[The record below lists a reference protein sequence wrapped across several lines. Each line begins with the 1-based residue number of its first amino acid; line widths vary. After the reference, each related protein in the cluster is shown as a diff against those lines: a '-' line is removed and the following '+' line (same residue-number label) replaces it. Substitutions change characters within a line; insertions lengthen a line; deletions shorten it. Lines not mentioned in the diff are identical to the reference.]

1 MKGEM
6 ENIIKRKIFSYER
19 NERMNNILIGNG
31 FDIEIGGVKE
41 CSNAAI
47 IERVHKNIEKKDY
60 KYHIKDITASE
71 LKDVIEGIEGVILKD
86 ILSGKYNSHCE
97 TEEERSNLKRFVDN
111 YDPSQS
117 IGMEDY
123 FLILRLFHKKY
134 GDSEEMIHATAVGLE
149 KLFLDAIFN
158 EGELQKLYMNLSDER
173 KLELQ
178 NSLNKFDNIYTIN
191 YDWNIEKITNTKV
204 KHLHGQFDQLNQQF
218 REGTAL
224 SKFAKMAGIDYTARK
239 EDLHLFC
246 NAIMGFSGGLKEK
259 KIKIFTGL
267 ENNDEYYYNEFKNLK
282 GTMSLAGMSPNNDG
296 HIMRLIF
303 ENKNID
309 KVIFYYHSEKDK
321 KAAKDLYEIKGIICK
336 PVSEIW

>member
-1 MKGEM
+1 
-6 ENIIKRKIFSYER
+6 
-19 NERMNNILIGNG
+19 MNNILIGNG
-31 FDIEIGGVKE
+31 FDIEIGGEKE

-47 IERVHKNIEKKDY
+47 IERVHKNIENKDY

-71 LKDVIEGIEGVILKD
+71 LKGVLEGIEGVMLKD
-86 ILSGKYNSHCE
+86 ILSGKYNSYCE
-97 TEEERSNLKRFVDN
+97 TEEEGSNLKRFVDN
-111 YDPSQS
+111 YDSSQS

-123 FLILRLFHKKY
+123 FLILRLFHKRY
-134 GDSEEMIHATAVGLE
+134 GDNEEMIHATAVGME

-158 EGELQKLYMNLSDER
+158 EGKVQKLYMNLSDER
-173 KLELQ
+173 KLELH
-178 NSLNKFDNIYTIN
+178 NSLNNFDNIYTIN
-191 YDWNIEKITNTKV
+191 YDWNIEKIANTKV
-204 KHLHGQFDQLNQQF
+204 KHLHGQFDQRNQQF

>member
-1 MKGEM
+1 
-6 ENIIKRKIFSYER
+6 
-19 NERMNNILIGNG
+19 MNNILIGNG

-178 NSLNKFDNIYTIN
+178 NLSLI
-191 YDWNIEKITNTKV
+191 
-204 KHLHGQFDQLNQQF
+204 
-218 REGTAL
+218 
-224 SKFAKMAGIDYTARK
+224 
-239 EDLHLFC
+239 
-246 NAIMGFSGGLKEK
+246 
-259 KIKIFTGL
+259 
-267 ENNDEYYYNEFKNLK
+267 
-282 GTMSLAGMSPNNDG
+282 
-296 HIMRLIF
+296 HI
-303 ENKNID
+303 
-309 KVIFYYHSEKDK
+309 
-321 KAAKDLYEIKGIICK
+321 
-336 PVSEIW
+336 

>member
-1 MKGEM
+1 
-6 ENIIKRKIFSYER
+6 
-19 NERMNNILIGNG
+19 MNNILIGNG
-31 FDIEIGGVKE
+31 FDIEIGGAKE

-47 IERVHKNIEKKDY
+47 IERVHKNIENKDY

-71 LKDVIEGIEGVILKD
+71 LKGVLEGIEGVMLKD
-86 ILSGKYNSHCE
+86 ILSG
-97 TEEERSNLKRFVDN
+97 
-111 YDPSQS
+111 
-117 IGMEDY
+117 
-123 FLILRLFHKKY
+123 ILRLFHKRY
-134 GDSEEMIHATAVGLE
+134 GDNEEMIHATAVGME

-158 EGELQKLYMNLSDER
+158 EGKVQKLYMNLSDER
-173 KLELQ
+173 KLELH
-178 NSLNKFDNIYTIN
+178 NSLNNFDNIYTIN
-191 YDWNIEKITNTKV
+191 YDWNIEKIANTKV
-204 KHLHGQFDQLNQQF
+204 KHLHGQFDQRNQQF

>member
-1 MKGEM
+1 MLPQLEW
-6 ENIIKRKIFSYER
+6 
-19 NERMNNILIGNG
+19 
-31 FDIEIGGVKE
+31 
-41 CSNAAI
+41 
-47 IERVHKNIEKKDY
+47 KN
-60 KYHIKDITASE
+60 
-71 LKDVIEGIEGVILKD
+71 
-86 ILSGKYNSHCE
+86 C
-97 TEEERSNLKRFVDN
+97 
-111 YDPSQS
+111 
-117 IGMEDY
+117 
-123 FLILRLFHKKY
+123 
-134 GDSEEMIHATAVGLE
+134 
-149 KLFLDAIFN
+149 FLDAIFN
-158 EGELQKLYMNLSDER
+158 EGKVQKLYMNLSDER
-173 KLELQ
+173 KLELH
-178 NSLNKFDNIYTIN
+178 NSLNNFDNIYTIN
-191 YDWNIEKITNTKV
+191 YDWNIEKIANTKV
-204 KHLHGQFDQLNQQF
+204 KHLHGQFDQRNQQF